1 MNRGDDQMCKTI
13 NIGALALLGLA
24 MSPLAMAQ
32 STVTVYGVIDVGL
45 EHVSDLPPGAGANG
59 GSMLGVNQGNLAA
72 SRLGF
77 KGSEDLGGGLKAVF
91 NLESG
96 LAPDTGTVLQNGRLF
111 GRKAYVG
118 LSGNWGNLLLGRQQS
133 TIYDIAPRFDPL
145 AYALYGLQSQG
156 GIFGARADNAVKY
169 EWIRPTVSAA
179 AMYSVGRDALAG
191 TPPGS
196 QSEVAG
202 ASRIGRELGTYV
214 TYSPGALEIGLAF
227 DQQYGTS
234 AATQSRKDENLMVA
248 LSYRLR
254 DTKLF
259 AGFQRR
265 NNDTL
270 EKAQYANLTWFG
282 LRTPI
287 SGPLALSMAVFHNDL
302 RNSPDQSL
310 SLAASLTYGFSKRT
324 TAYLNSA
331 HVRNSGKSTQG
342 VSPAFRALPGHQQN
356 GVVAGIAHVF

>member
-1 MNRGDDQMCKTI
+1 MCKTI
-13 NIGALALLGLA
+13 NIGALGLLGLA
-24 MSPLAMAQ
+24 MSPVAMAQ
-32 STVTVYGVIDVGL
+32 SAVTVYGLIDVGL
-45 EHVSDLPPGAGANG
+45 EHVSNLSVGAGVNG
-59 GSMLGVNQGNLAA
+59 GGMLNVNQGNLAA
-72 SRLGF
+72 SRLGL
-77 KGSEDLGGGLKAVF
+77 KGSEDLSGGLKAVF

-118 LSGNWGNLLLGRQQS
+118 LSGTWGNLLLGRQQS
-133 TIYDIAPRFDPL
+133 VIYDIAPRFDPL

-156 GIFGARADNAVKY
+156 GIFTSRADNAVKY
-169 EWIRPTVSAA
+169 EWTRPTVSTA

-202 ASRIGRELGTYV
+202 ASKIGREIGTYV
-214 TYSPGALEIGLAF
+214 MYNPGALEIGIAF

-234 AATQSRKDENLMVA
+234 AATQSRTDDNLLVA
-248 LSYRLR
+248 LSYRLEE
-254 DTKLF
+254 TKLF
-259 AGFQRR
+259 VGFQRR

-270 EKAQYANLTWFG
+270 EKAQYANLAWLG
-282 LRTPI
+282 LQRPI
-287 SGPLALSMAVFHNDL
+287 SGPLALSIAVFHNDL

-331 HVRNSGKSTQG
+331 YVRNGGKSTQG
-342 VSPAFRALPGHQQN
+342 VSPAFRALPGQEQDA
-356 GVVAGIAHVF
+356 VVVGIAHVF